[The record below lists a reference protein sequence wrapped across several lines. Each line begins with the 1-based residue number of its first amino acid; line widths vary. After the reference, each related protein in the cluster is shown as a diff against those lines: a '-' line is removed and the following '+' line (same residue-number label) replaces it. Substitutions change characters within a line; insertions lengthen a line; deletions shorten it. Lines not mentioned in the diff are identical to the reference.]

1 MTSFRFVH
9 AADLHLDTPFHGIGR
24 LAPDV
29 AAALRDAS
37 LDAFDGL
44 VNLCLEREA
53 AFLLLA
59 GDVYDGAER
68 GIRAQ
73 LRVRDGLARLAAA
86 GIRTFIIHGNHDPL
100 NGWSAIREWPA
111 GVHVFGSGEVESVAV
126 EKGGRLLATIHGVSY
141 GEREVRENLA
151 LRYARSEA
159 PGIHIGLLH
168 ASVGDS
174 REHAPYAPCSLADLA
189 AARMD
194 YWALGH
200 IHLRSVTRHAGSW
213 VVYPGSLQGRSTKS
227 SERGAKG
234 ACVVEVVAGEVKAPE
249 FVPLDH
255 WRFEQVTVD
264 VAAHPDL
271 PALRTALEEAAA
283 AAQWAAE
290 GRGLLLEAV
299 LEGEGP
305 VTPDLRRAGVAEAL
319 LEELRRARPPLLWW
333 TRLTDRT
340 RNMYDPEATRER
352 NDFIGAVARQGDHLR
367 TQPAELAALIEE
379 TVRSG
384 GRLGMEAPTPE
395 EWEALL
401 AEAERLAV
409 LTLLDEGGA

>member
-1 MTSFRFVH
+1 MKVF
-9 AADLHLDTPFHGIGR
+9 LDSSGWI
-24 LAPDV
+24 
-29 AAALRDAS
+29 
-37 LDAFDGL
+37 
-44 VNLCLEREA
+44 E
-53 AFLLLA
+53 LLA
-59 GDVYDGAER
+59 GTSRAPLFEPALHVDRLVVPAIVRYEVGRYTFLHQGAS
-68 GIRAQ
+68 G
-73 LRVRDGLARLAAA
+73 
-86 GIRTFIIHGNHDPL
+86 
-100 NGWSAIREWPA
+100 RE
-111 GVHVFGSGEVESVAV
+111 
-126 EKGGRLLATIHGVSY
+126 
-141 GEREVRENLA
+141 LA
-151 LRYARSEA
+151 LT
-159 PGIHIGLLH
+159 
-168 ASVGDS
+168 
-174 REHAPYAPCSLADLA
+174 
-189 AARMD
+189 
-194 YWALGH
+194 AL
-200 IHLRSVTRHAGSW
+200 S
-213 VVYPGSLQGRSTKS
+213 K
-227 SERGAKG
+227 
-234 ACVVEVVAGEVKAPE
+234 
-249 FVPLDH
+249 
-255 WRFEQVTVD
+255 FEQVPVD

-283 AAQWAAE
+283 AAQGAAE

-319 LEELRRARPPLLWW
+319 LEELRRARPPLTWW